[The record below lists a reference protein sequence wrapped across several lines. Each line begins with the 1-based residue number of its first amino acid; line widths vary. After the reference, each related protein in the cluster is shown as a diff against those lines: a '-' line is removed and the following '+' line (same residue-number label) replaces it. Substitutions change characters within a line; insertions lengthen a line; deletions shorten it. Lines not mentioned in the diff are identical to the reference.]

1 MNDNKLILQIQRG
14 NRRCAD
20 ELVERY
26 YSSIFRYCSWHCY
39 NTDRA
44 EDLTQETF
52 LRVFRDIY
60 MYEQKGSFKAYLYT
74 IAHHLCIDE
83 NRKHIISGLDQD
95 LPMEDGRLQ
104 QVEDREQIKHLL
116 KLLTPVQKEVILL
129 HCEEQLSFREIA
141 QILGIPPRTA
151 QSRFR
156 AAITILRKERG

>member
-26 YSSIFRYCSWHCY
+26 YSSILRYCSWHCY

-60 MYEQKGSFKAYLYT
+60 MYEKRGL
-74 IAHHLCIDE
+74 L
-83 NRKHIISGLDQD
+83 RHIYIP
-95 LPMEDGRLQ
+95 LPIICALMR
-104 QVEDREQIKHLL
+104 
-116 KLLTPVQKEVILL
+116 TANLL
-129 HCEEQLSFREIA
+129 HLNWTRICQ
-141 QILGIPPRTA
+141 
-151 QSRFR
+151 
-156 AAITILRKERG
+156 